1 MKRKK
6 GGGEGGANWMDT
18 YGDMVT
24 LLLCFFVLLYSIS
37 TVDQEKYIALVKS
50 FNPDAIETATETT
63 GSEGPSAED
72 GNAEQAAQQEEIEE
86 AIEELYAA
94 LSEYAAENQQAK
106 DIEVTKGDGY
116 VFVSFNEAVF
126 FDGDSYVLRPE
137 GEEVLS
143 TVSDM
148 LSKANDYIDEV
159 RIMGHTAQATPD
171 TPNDPMV
178 DRFLSSNRA
187 SIATVYIQ
195 EHSTLDPARIVSVG
209 YGQHRPVD
217 SNDTETTRS
226 HNRRV
231 EIIITGF
238 DVTSKMGDSIEQY
251 YSLRDGTYE
260 TDGTTGSPTTEP
272 TEESPSPTT

>member
-6 GGGEGGANWMDT
+6 NSGGGGANWMDT

-37 TVDQEKYIALVKS
+37 SVDQEKWIALVRS
-50 FNPDAIETATETT
+50 FNPDATETMT
-63 GSEGPSAED
+63 ESSGDNGPIADED
-72 GNAEQAAQQEEIEE
+72 IAFQEAVNE

-94 LSEYAAENQQAK
+94 LSEYAAENEQAK

-137 GEEVLS
+137 GEDVLA

-148 LSKANDYIDEV
+148 LSGAKRYIDEV

-178 DRFLSSNRA
+178 DRFLASNRA
-187 SIATVYIQ
+187 AIATVYIQ

-217 SNDTETTRS
+217 SNDTEESRS

-231 EIIITGF
+231 EIIITGY
-238 DVTSKMGDSIEQY
+238 DVTDTMGDSIQQY
-251 YSLRDGTYE
+251 YSLRDGTYT
-260 TDGTTGSPTTEP
+260 TDSTTGSTTTEP
-272 TEESPSPTT
+272 TEESTSPAP